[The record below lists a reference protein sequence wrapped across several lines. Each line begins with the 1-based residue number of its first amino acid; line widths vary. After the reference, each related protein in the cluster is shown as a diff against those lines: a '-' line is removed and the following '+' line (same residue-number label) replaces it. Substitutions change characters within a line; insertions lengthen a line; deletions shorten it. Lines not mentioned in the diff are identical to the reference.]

1 MSLVYKQTKQCV
13 RTSSVYYMYI
23 VSIVCTVCFMI
34 IRYTNV
40 YAIIFYMGR
49 WKKYDQFYRPWGSN
63 TKKQI
68 LSASCNKIYV
78 HLFYLNKK
86 IKNMATFVNIKVF
99 SCLHAGKYAFCHFK
113 VPMQKQASFFN

>member
-13 RTSSVYYMYI
+13 RTSSVYYMYMYI
-23 VSIVCTVCFMI
+23 VSIVCTVCFMT

-40 YAIIFYMGR
+40 YAIIFLYG
-49 WKKYDQFYRPWGSN
+49 KYDQFCRPWGSN
-63 TKKQI
+63 TKQQI

>member
-1 MSLVYKQTKQCV
+1 M
-13 RTSSVYYMYI
+13 YMQLFFI
-23 VSIVCTVCFMI
+23 WEGEKSM
-34 IRYTNV
+34 TNFV
-40 YAIIFYMGR
+40 DLEDPI
-49 WKKYDQFYRPWGSN
+49 Q
-63 TKKQI
+63 KKQI

-99 SCLHAGKYAFCHFK
+99 SCLRAGKYAFCHFK